1 MKISW
6 IISDQL
12 SLDPTVD
19 LARIKEIGPI
29 WGSWRT
35 WRACQT
41 DNVICNDVQKA
52 TELVKRAFHSVCN
65 FYIPSSA
72 YAVLERPPGVKIY
85 EGEFK
90 HDVDNQE
97 EIVAMHLAAMD
108 SEIVLLLGF
117 DFGAREP
124 LSDKLQEHRA
134 RNYEGLTR
142 QVMVANPLI
151 QWVAVDHPAAFRKD
165 LAKVENL
172 TQDSLDNVIGMLSN

>member
-6 IISDQL
+6 IFSENVK
-12 SLDPTVD
+12 LDPMVD

-29 WGSWRT
+29 WGSWTT

-41 DNVICNDVQKA
+41 DNVICNDIKKA
-52 TELVKRAFHSVCN
+52 TELIKRAFHSVCN
-65 FYIPSSA
+65 FYIPSA
-72 YAVLERPPGVKIY
+72 CYQTLDRPPAVKIY

-90 HDVDNQE
+90 HEVDNQE

-117 DFGAREP
+117 DFSARDP
-124 LSDKLQEHRA
+124 LADKLLEHRV
-134 RNYEGLTR
+134 RNYEGLTK
-142 QVMVANPLI
+142 QAMAANPQV
-151 QWVAVDHPAAFRKD
+151 QWVVIDHPGEFRKD
-165 LAKVENL
+165 LSELDNL